1 MRVVWPEGNDRRRA
15 TGNPRP
21 WGGRR
26 RTAGQRVLGLCE
38 PPRKVPDGPAIT
50 ALLLCT
56 PIMRFLD
63 DYLAATQSGRRAPT
77 IADVSPPDRATLEAH
92 LARRRYGR
100 FTLTDAVRPS
110 WQLDVVPQA
119 GYRFDTYVDPS
130 GGAKLPALVGAVSS
144 EDLFEAFLGL
154 LEPLGDTVDVVLESS
169 HGDGGTPVEVTRE
182 GVERTVLESV
192 LWDFENLLLDDGC
205 TGIAVLHPERPIEV
219 QLDEHKLLIVYAHAR
234 SPFEHVFAD
243 LGLGR
248 DDRMRFISQ
257 GEHLHTSH
265 ERFAARFE
273 ELAQRLG
280 AG

>member
-1 MRVVWPEGNDRRRA
+1 
-15 TGNPRP
+15 
-21 WGGRR
+21 
-26 RTAGQRVLGLCE
+26 
-38 PPRKVPDGPAIT
+38 
-50 ALLLCT
+50 
-56 PIMRFLD
+56 MRFLD
-63 DYLAATQSGRRAPT
+63 DYLAATQTGRRAPA

-130 GGAKLPALVGAVSS
+130 GGSKLPALVGAVSS

-154 LEPLGDTVDVVLESS
+154 LEPLGDTVDIVLESS
-169 HGDGGTPVEVTRE
+169 HGDGPTAIEHTRE

-192 LWDFENLLLDDGC
+192 LWDFEDLLLDDGC

-219 QLDEHKLLIVYAHAR
+219 QLDEHKLLIVYAPNR
-234 SPFEHVFAD
+234 RPFERILEEQGIA
-243 LGLGR
+243 R
-248 DDRMRFISQ
+248 NDRMRFISQ

-265 ERFAARFE
+265 ERFANRFD
-273 ELAQRLG
+273 ELVNRLG